1 MNFKIKTLLKKIALG
16 SILIGTFAT
25 TGTEINSPNVSASQ
39 IPVVSGTKQNPNN
52 KMGKHDPKLLKRAT
66 QQAERRMKSESK
78 KVIEKRQQEWN
89 RKHTLKRSKK
99 MKTIDVSTN
108 KVKYVDTSKMDY
120 DPRTRTFTDLDQ
132 RESLNRSVPIFN
144 VDVSGFSSGEEPDE
158 LLLRDYYS
166 NLKTRNETNSYTK
179 REIPNK
185 TLRINLNKASKGKDA
200 FFDVNKLPKK
210 FKFLKEK
217 KDHLYSLIFDTQGN
231 LIYKKDV
238 THTDIT
244 KVKDD
249 NQKFIKN
256 YLRDILGKRD
266 KNSLTRSSGNWDIQQ
281 GPGSEIIAGSGIFN
295 NIVTGQF
302 EGGEVHNAFCL
313 NPHAAPASTYN
324 DNQAMGGDYATA
336 RTNEWATLAT
346 YGFQGCRSVLS
357 SNTDGYLL
365 THFIGSKMLLL
376 NNNPNGDPNL
386 DRYLPQLSTQLGA
399 SSSSFISDT
408 ALRWHNYQ
416 MTDTMPEN
424 ITSSFQYQNIN
435 SSSAQITGNNV
446 QSVYNTYHGV
456 KTRLYIPSDEH
467 MSTYINGVYRT
478 GSPEIKDGDVIRVD
492 CTALLTGSLTYTFR
506 TDASS
511 INWNSAYISITNP
524 QTQSMMIQGNVHTQ
538 AAGGAWF
545 AVDFTNA
552 VHYSFQVQKYA
563 EQYDLSGAI
572 LKRVFNKAGT
582 GFVFNGQK
590 ESRTT
595 DSSGLT
601 SPYWLEPGES
611 TTFKETSAPNPYI
624 TDSHTY
630 TVTAPNNYLGEVTV
644 KDESGKTVA
653 TTHVPISGASYNY
666 RFDVKNRRKPAEVPK
681 PEKKIRTSNGLLSNV
696 ESYYDLPVAY
706 ELKGTV
712 PITETDE
719 NFNVPHLTG
728 FYLEDKLE
736 PIFIIDSFVVYDSN
750 LNKDITSD
758 GQISPNITSGI
769 TKGTTVRWTLNNS
782 VADNYQGH
790 ELIAKIKVH
799 IDPMAD
805 LSPYLKDGN
814 FSILN
819 MASFNGD
826 NIKNPPTTQTKPT
839 KNSIDKKILVG
850 DNELDHNNV
859 NVGDK
864 VDYIIHTHV
873 KNDVGITDLS
883 IYDKFED
890 VLNFDTTAPFQVID
904 KGTKDTPLNKDIS
917 ADGVITKDK
926 ATNTVTWKANDPS
939 RYRDHY
945 IDVVGHVT
953 LTGEMFEKYYDAT
966 TDTIKIPNDA
976 HLVVNSDD
984 LTSNT
989 VTITPPVV
997 KDQVDKKI
1005 VTSHG
1010 EDTWDKTD
1018 VNEDI
1023 KYIVKATV
1031 NNIHSLSSVQL
1042 YDKLE
1047 NVFTYNNGSSQI
1059 IDTTKGQSK
1068 DVTTEGNISVDNNNV
1083 LTWTAN
1089 DPTKFSGHTLEWTFT
1104 VKLTGNMFEKY
1115 YDATTDKIMI
1125 PNNAHLKINNNDEST
1140 KNVNV
1145 TPPTVHNS
1153 ITKKIINDSGNEVDS
1168 DHTKVGQTIKFIS
1181 HISVTNIKALGQLVL
1196 SDKFEPVYTY
1206 QNMKLIDT
1214 YHGAKDD
1221 ITSQGKINLDNAN
1234 NTLTWTANDPKK
1246 WAGHTFEWEKTVKLT
1261 GIMFQDYYDSTDD
1274 LIKIPNISELITDSE
1289 TLKSNKVIET
1299 PPTIHNSITKKIIND
1314 KNQEVNTDN
1323 TEVGK
1328 TINFIS
1334 RISVTN
1340 VKSLSK
1346 LILRDNLESVFTYQ
1360 DMKLYDVTD
1369 GKHDDITNSGS
1380 ITPSSSK
1387 HEILW
1392 TANDPTKWSGHSLE
1406 WHITVKLTG
1415 EMFEK
1420 YYDKNTDKILIPNTV
1435 DLITNSDVLPSN
1447 KVIETPPTVHD
1458 KVVKKI
1464 INNKD
1469 QEVEEDKTDYGENIN
1484 FIGHFVINNIKDPT
1498 SVILRDN
1505 LEPVYTYK
1513 SMKVIDT
1520 TRNMNKDITLD
1531 GKINVDSSNVLRWE
1545 AANPKALS
1553 GHTLEWH
1560 VTVMLNKHADC
1571 SNYVT
1576 GTDKTIKIPNIMHLD
1591 FNGNP
1596 IDSQKVVETPPAINN
1611 KIIKHVYSDK
1621 ENKDVDHLNINYDVN
1636 YNYNVYL
1643 TVSNII
1649 KIKSLKILDNF
1660 DPMLDFHSMK
1670 VYDISFGQKDITNE
1684 GSILLDK
1691 KTNLL
1696 SWVMKSNQQSLAGH
1710 DLKVVIT
1717 ASIRSHTDLSN
1728 YIKNNEIEIPNTAHM
1743 VINDDDEKSNTPV
1756 VTPPPVA
1763 PKIIKKV
1770 YDSVSKQ
1777 EVNSLNIKHD
1787 EPYDYIVRVIIGN
1800 SRKLGRVVVYD
1811 KLEPPLAFDNA
1822 KIEDVTY
1829 GDSNAKDI
1837 TDQGELK
1844 VQGQKIYWIA
1854 KEPQLLSGKELKL
1867 TLTVHLRYNQD
1878 LGNYL
1883 NDKDEIKIPNTATLW
1898 TNEHPEGTPP
1908 VYVTPPTK
1916 NDSIIKYV
1924 SNDSNNKY
1932 TLKDFKEII
1941 PMWFNIYVG
1950 NKKELKDLQ
1959 IYDQLEPVFDV
1970 TGDIKIINLSAN
1982 NKDITNQGK
1991 LFIQNHYFKWI
2002 SNNPSELSE
2011 SHLKVTF
2018 NVKMLK
2024 SQKLNNYWSSN
2035 HSRIEV
2041 PNVGHLV
2048 TNGSDLSSKPV
2059 KVTPPTDK
2067 PSIHKWIVNSG
2078 DLKLN
2083 DGTTENSTIKPDDS
2097 VSKESFSKVP
2107 MSEISSQSG
2116 FDSDSVISSSGEKPL
2131 PPEIP
2136 IIGLFGQTEK
2146 TITHLLNKVG
2156 SFFNGN
2162 SH

>member
-1 MNFKIKTLLKKIALG
+1 MNFKIKALLKKIALG
-16 SILIGTFAT
+16 SILIGAFAT
-25 TGTEINSPNVSASQ
+25 TGTEINYPNVNATE
-39 IPVVSGTKQNPNN
+39 ITNISGTKQNPKN
-52 KMGKHDPKLLKRAT
+52 KMGKHDPKLLKKAT
-66 QQAERRMKSESK
+66 QQAERRMRNESK
-78 KVIEKRQQEWN
+78 KEIEKRQEEWN
-89 RKHTLKRSKK
+89 KKHALKRSRK

-108 KVKYVDTSKMDY
+108 KVKYIDTTKMEY

-132 RESLNRSVPIFN
+132 EEDLKRSVPVFN
-144 VDVSGFSSGEEPDE
+144 VDVSGFSSGEKPDD

-166 NLKTRNETNSYTK
+166 NLKTRNGAESYTK

-185 TLRINLNKASKGKDA
+185 TLRLNLNKANKGKDA

-210 FKFLKEK
+210 FKFLKENK
-217 KDHLYSLIFDTQGN
+217 NRLYSLIFDNKGN

-238 THTDIT
+238 TNTNVI

-249 NQKFIKN
+249 NQKFIKS
-256 YLRDILGKRD
+256 YLRDRLGKQNQ
-266 KNSLTRSSGNWDIQQ
+266 NSLTKSSGNWDIQQ
-281 GPGSEIIAGSGIFN
+281 GAGSEIIAGSGIFN

-324 DNQAMGGDYATA
+324 DNQAMGGDYSSA
-336 RTNEWATLAT
+336 RTNEWASLAT
-346 YGFQGCRSVLS
+346 YGYQGCRSVLN
-357 SNTDGYLL
+357 SNTNGYLL

-376 NNNPNGDPNL
+376 NGNPNGDPDL

-408 ALRWHNYQ
+408 AYRWHTYQ
-416 MTDTMPEN
+416 MTDTMPED
-424 ITSSFQYQNIN
+424 ITAGFQYQNIN
-435 SSSAQITGNNV
+435 SSSSVITGNNV

-456 KTRLYIPSDEH
+456 KTRLYIPSDDH

-506 TDASS
+506 TSASS

-538 AAGGAWF
+538 ALGGAWF

-563 EQYDLSGAI
+563 EQYDLSGSI
-572 LKRVFNKAGT
+572 LKRVFNKAGS

-595 DSSGLT
+595 DGSGVT
-601 SPYWLEPGES
+601 PPYWLEPGES

-624 TDSHTY
+624 TDTHTY

-653 TTHVPISGASYNY
+653 TTHVPISGSSYNY
-666 RFDVKNRRKPAEVPK
+666 RFDVKDRRKPAEVPK
-681 PEKKIRTSNGLLSNV
+681 PEKKIRTASGLVSSVN
-696 ESYYDLPVAY
+696 SYYDLPVSY

-719 NFNVPHLTG
+719 NFNVPHLQG

-736 PIFIIDSFVVYDSN
+736 PIFIIDSFTVYDSN

-758 GQISPNITSGI
+758 GQISPSITSGI

-805 LSPYLKDGN
+805 LNPYLKDGK

-826 NIKNPPTTQTKPT
+826 NIPTLPDDLIIKKP
-839 KNSIDKKILVG
+839 NSVKKQILVG
-850 DNELDHNNV
+850 NSELDHNNV

-873 KNDVGITDLS
+873 RNDVGLTDLS

-890 VLNFDTTAPFQVID
+890 ILSFDSTAPFQVID
-904 KGTKDTPLNKDIS
+904 KGSAVTPLNKDITT
-917 ADGVITKDK
+917 DGVITKDK

-939 RYRDHY
+939 KYRDHY
-945 IDVVGHVT
+945 IDVIGHVT

-976 HLVVNSDD
+976 HLVVNGED
-984 LTSNT
+984 LTSNI

-1018 VNEDI
+1018 VNKDI

-1031 NNIHSLSSVQL
+1031 NNIHALSSVQL

-1047 NVFTYNNGSSQI
+1047 NVFTYNNSSSQI
-1059 IDTTKGQSK
+1059 IDTTKGQNK
-1068 DVTTEGNISVDNNNV
+1068 DITAEGNISVDNNNV

-1145 TPPTVHNS
+1145 TPPTVHNN
-1153 ITKKIINDSGNEVDS
+1153 ITKKIINGSGSEVNS
-1168 DHTKVGQTIKFIS
+1168 DNTKVGQTIKFIS
-1181 HISVTNIKALGQLVL
+1181 HISVTNVKALGKLVL

-1206 QNMKLIDT
+1206 QDMKLIDT
-1214 YHGAKDD
+1214 YNGAKDD
-1221 ITSQGKINLDNAN
+1221 ITSQGKINLDSSS
-1234 NTLTWTANDPKK
+1234 NTLT
-1246 WAGHTFEWEKTVKLT
+1246 
-1261 GIMFQDYYDSTDD
+1261 
-1274 LIKIPNISELITDSE
+1274 
-1289 TLKSNKVIET
+1289 
-1299 PPTIHNSITKKIIND
+1299 
-1314 KNQEVNTDN
+1314 
-1323 TEVGK
+1323 
-1328 TINFIS
+1328 
-1334 RISVTN
+1334 
-1340 VKSLSK
+1340 
-1346 LILRDNLESVFTYQ
+1346 
-1360 DMKLYDVTD
+1360 
-1369 GKHDDITNSGS
+1369 
-1380 ITPSSSK
+1380 
-1387 HEILW
+1387 W
-1392 TANDPTKWSGHSLE
+1392 TANDPTKWSGHTFE

-1435 DLITNSDVLPSN
+1435 DLITNSDVLHSN
-1447 KVIETPPTVHD
+1447 KVIETPPTIHD

-1464 INNKD
+1464 INNKG
-1469 QEVEEDKTDYGENIN
+1469 QEVEADQTDYGDNIN

-1520 TRNMNKDITLD
+1520 TRNMNKDITSD
-1531 GKINVDSSNVLRWE
+1531 GKINIDSTNVLKWE
-1545 AANPKALS
+1545 ATNPKALS

-1576 GTDKTIKIPNIMHLD
+1576 ETDKTIKIPNIMHLD
-1591 FNGNP
+1591 FNGTP
-1596 IDSQKVVETPPAINN
+1596 IDSQKVVETPPEINN

-1643 TVSNII
+1643 TVNNIT
-1649 KIKSLKILDNF
+1649 KIKSIKIVDNF
-1660 DPMLDFHSMK
+1660 NPMLDFHSMK
-1670 VYDISFGQKDITNE
+1670 IYDVSFGQKDITNE

-1696 SWVMKSNQQSLAGH
+1696 SWTMKSNQQSLAGH

-1728 YIKNNEIEIPNTAHM
+1728 YIKNNEIEIPNTAHLL
-1743 VINDDDEKSNTPV
+1743 INDDDEKSNTPI

-1763 PKIIKKV
+1763 PKITKKV

-1787 EPYDYIVRVIIGN
+1787 EPYNYIVRFIIGN

-1822 KIEDVTY
+1822 KIEDITN
-1829 GDSNAKDI
+1829 GDGKAEDI
-1837 TDQGELK
+1837 TNQGELK
-1844 VQGQKIYWIA
+1844 IQGQKIYWIA
-1854 KEPQLLSGKELKL
+1854 KEPQSLSGKELKL

-1878 LGNYL
+1878 LGHYL

-1924 SNDSNNKY
+1924 SNNSNNKY

-1941 PMWFNIYVG
+1941 PMWFDIYVG
-1950 NKKELKDLQ
+1950 NKKELKDLE

-1982 NKDITNQGK
+1982 NKDITNDGK
-1991 LFIQNHYFKWI
+1991 LFIQNHYFKWV

-2035 HSRIEV
+2035 HSLIEV

-2048 TNGSDLSSKPV
+2048 TNGSDLASKPV

-2083 DGTTENSTIKPDDS
+2083 DGTTENSTIKPADS

-2116 FDSDSVISSSGEKPL
+2116 FDSDSVISNSGEKPL

-2146 TITHLLNKVG
+2146 TINHLLSKVG
-2156 SFFNGN
+2156 SLFNGN